1 MAYAET
7 TAHRPIEF
15 WEFCDRLLHLTLT
28 LGQRVVAKVAFGDYD
43 PADLEG
49 AEYDIALLLFGGL
62 ETVPPDAKR
71 FVCLRLGRGSGKTTL
86 CAAYAVYCAVCQ
98 PVKVGPGDTPY
109 VITIAP
115 DKDTAKLSISMAREM
130 VRGQP
135 ALERLIVS
143 DEKTSITLRR
153 PDGQQVKIEAFAA
166 SRGGSSVRGRTIL
179 AFLLDEAEFFTSNAD
194 GDGKSYSVND
204 VDLFRALK
212 PRLVR
217 NGKGML
223 VSTPWPVETLMGAM
237 FDLNWGKPTTAIAVK
252 APTLLVRGDDP
263 DVAANVADEHLKDPE
278 NARREYDCEI
288 DGLMGEGFFDLS
300 AMATSVFKVEYPG
313 KYNPLWPVA
322 AACDLGFK
330 HDSSTLAIVQF
341 DGRKYHTL
349 YLRELRPKAGAP
361 LKPSEVVKEFASIAK
376 RYGCH
381 AVISDGHYRESVKEH
396 LAEYNLSLIDAPEGM
411 KGKQESFSRVRSV
424 LHEGLVCLPESDL
437 TTRLI
442 AQAKMVTAKPAPG
455 GGLTIRIPRKVG
467 LGHGDLVSAWVLAVH
482 RLAYGKVKDDTVVAE
497 PGTPA
502 WNAEFNRRIAVMEND
517 RNAKALRETEA
528 AVRKS
533 MSAKR
538 RRSFGDL
545 LRDRFG
551 GAS

>member
-1 MAYAET
+1 MASV
-7 TAHRPIEF
+7 IEF
-15 WEFCDRLLHLTLT
+15 WDFCGKVLNLKLT
-28 LGQRVVAKVAFGDYD
+28 LGQRVVAKVAFGDYN
-43 PADLEG
+43 PCDLEG
-49 AEYDIALLLFGGL
+49 DEYDIALLLFGGL
-62 ETVPPDAKR
+62 ETVPASSKR

-204 VDLFRALK
+204 TDLFRALK

-223 VSTPWPVETLMGAM
+223 VSTPWPVETLMGSM
-237 FDLNWGKPTTAIAVK
+237 FERNWCKPADAVAVK

-263 DVAANVADEHLKDPE
+263 DIAANVADEYLKDPE

-288 DGLMGEGFFDLS
+288 DGLIGEGFFDVS
-300 AMATSVFKVEYPG
+300 AMAGSVSKAVYPG
-313 KYNPLWPVA
+313 VYNPLWPTA
-322 AACDLGFK
+322 AAVDLGFK

-341 DGRKYHTL
+341 DGRKYHTVL
-349 YLRELRPKAGAP
+349 LMEKRPKAGSP
-361 LKPSEVVKEFASIAK
+361 LKPSEVIRDFAQAAL

-381 AVISDGHYRESVKEH
+381 SVISDGHYRESVKEH
-396 LAEYNLSLIDAPEGM
+396 LAEHRLGLIDAPEGM
-411 KGKQESFSRVRSV
+411 KGKQDSFSRVRSV
-424 LHEGLVCLPESDL
+424 LHEGLVCLPESEL
-437 TTRLI
+437 TTRLLS
-442 AQAKMVTAKPAPG
+442 QAKLVTAKPSPG

-482 RLAYGKVKDDTVVAE
+482 RLAYSQPKSERIVAE
-497 PGTPA
+497 PGTTQ
-502 WNAEFNRRIAVMEND
+502 WNEEFNRRIASYE
-517 RNAKALRETEA
+517 AKLNERALKASEK
-528 AVRKS
+528 AVRS
-533 MSAKR
+533 TMDAKR
-538 RRSFGDL
+538 RRQLFDRIAG
-545 LRDRFG
+545 RD
-551 GAS
+551 S

>member
-1 MAYAET
+1 MA
-7 TAHRPIEF
+7 RPIEF
-15 WEFCDRLLHLTLT
+15 WEFCELVLKLKLT

-43 PADLEG
+43 PKDLEG

-62 ETVPPDAKR
+62 ETVPAGAKR

-86 CAAYAVYCAVCQ
+86 CSAYAVYCAVCQ

-130 VRGQP
+130 IRGQP

-179 AFLLDEAEFFTSNAD
+179 AFLLDEAEFFTSNAE

-204 VDLFRALK
+204 IDLFRALK

-237 FDLNWGKPTTAIAVK
+237 FERNWGKPTDAVAVK

-263 DVAANVADEHLKDPE
+263 DVAANVADEYLKDPE

-288 DGLMGEGFFDLS
+288 DGLLGEGFFDAGALS
-300 AMATSVFKVEYPG
+300 GSVVQTVYPG
-313 KYNPLWPVA
+313 KYNPLWPTA
-322 AACDLGFK
+322 AAVDLGFK

-341 DGRKYHTL
+341 DGRKYHTCL
-349 YLRELRPKAGAP
+349 LMEKRPKAGQP
-361 LKPSEVVKEFASIAK
+361 LKPSEVIKDFAQAAK
-376 RYGCH
+376 RYGCGS
-381 AVISDGHYRESVKEH
+381 VISDGHYREAVREH
-396 LAEYNLSLIDAPEGM
+396 LAAENLGLIDAPEGM
-411 KGKQESFSRVRSV
+411 KGKQDTFSRVRSV
-424 LHEGLVCLPESDL
+424 LHEGNVVLPESDL
-437 TTRLI
+437 TTRLL
-442 AQAKMVTAKPAPG
+442 AQAKMVTAKPSPG
-455 GGLTIRIPRKVG
+455 GGLSIKIPRKIG

-482 RLAYGKVKDDTVVAE
+482 KLAYGSPRQEKIVAE
-497 PGTPA
+497 PGTPE
-502 WNAEFNRRIAVMEND
+502 WNAEFNRRIAVYEAKLNE
-517 RNAKALRETEA
+517 KALKASEK
-528 AVRKS
+528 AVLSAMNGKRKHQLGIS
-533 MSAKR
+533 TKR
-538 RRSFGDL
+538 RT
-545 LRDRFG
+545 
-551 GAS
+551 

>member
-1 MAYAET
+1 MSAI
-7 TAHRPIEF
+7 PF
-15 WEFCDRLLHLTLT
+15 WEFCEKLLNLKLT
-28 LGQRVVAKVAFGDYD
+28 LGQRVVAKVAFGDYE
-43 PADLEG
+43 PKDLEG
-49 AEYDIALLLFGGL
+49 EEYDIALLLFGGL
-62 ETVPPDAKR
+62 ETVPVGAKR

-86 CAAYAVYCAVCQ
+86 CSAYAVYCAVCQ
-98 PVKVGPGDTPY
+98 YVKVGPGDTPY

-130 VRGQP
+130 IRGQP

-143 DEKTSITLRR
+143 DEKTSITIRR

-204 VDLFRALK
+204 IDLFRALK

-237 FDLNWGKPTTAIAVK
+237 FERNWGKPTDAVAVK

-263 DVAANVADEHLKDPE
+263 DVAANVADEYLKDPE

-288 DGLMGEGFFDLS
+288 DGLVGEGFFDAS
-300 AMATSVFKVEYPG
+300 AMATSLEEIQYPG
-313 KYNPLWPVA
+313 LYNPLWPTA
-322 AACDLGFK
+322 AAVDLGFK
-330 HDSSTLAIVQF
+330 HDSSALVIVQF
-341 DGRKYHTL
+341 DGRKYRTVL
-349 YLRELRPKAGAP
+349 LLEKRPKVGQP
-361 LKPSEVVKEFASIAK
+361 LKPSEVIQDFAQAAL

-381 AVISDGHYRESVKEH
+381 SVISDGHYRESVKEH
-396 LAEYNLSLIDAPEGM
+396 LATHNLGLIDAPEGM
-411 KGKQESFSRVRSV
+411 KGKQDSFSRVRSV
-424 LHEGLVCLPESDL
+424 LHEGLVSIPKCELAS
-437 TTRLI
+437 RLV
-442 AQAKMVTAKPAPG
+442 AQAKLVTARPSPG

-482 RLAYGKVKDDTVVAE
+482 RLAYGKPREEVVRAI
-497 PGTPA
+497 PGTHA
-502 WNAEFNRRIAVMEND
+502 WNVEFNRRMDAYYSKQ
-517 RNAKALRETEA
+517 NAKALKECEKS
-528 AVRKS
+528 VRQG
-533 MSAKR
+533 MNGKR
-538 RRSFGDL
+538 
-545 LRDRFG
+545 LRQFLT
-551 GAS
+551 

>member
-7 TAHRPIEF
+7 AAHRPIEF
-15 WEFCDRLLHLTLT
+15 WEFCGRVLKLTLT
-28 LGQRVVAKVAFGDYD
+28 PGQMVVAKVAFGDYD
-43 PADLEG
+43 PCELEG
-49 AEYDIALLLFGGL
+49 AEYDLAVQLFGGL
-62 ETVPPDAKR
+62 ETVPQDAKR

-86 CAAYAVYCAVCQ
+86 CSAFAVYTAVCQ

-130 VRGQP
+130 MRGQP

-204 VDLFRALK
+204 TDLFRALK

-223 VSTPWPVETLMGAM
+223 VSTPWPVETLMGTM
-237 FDLNWGKPTTAIAVK
+237 FERNWGKPVDAVAVK

-263 DVAANVADEHLKDPE
+263 DVAANVADEYLKDPE

-288 DGLMGEGFFDLS
+288 DGISGDSFFDGS
-300 AMATSVFKVEYPG
+300 AMASSVFETEFPAR
-313 KYNPLWPVA
+313 YNPLWPTA

-330 HDSSTLAIVQF
+330 NDSSTLAIVQF
-341 DGRKYHTL
+341 DGRKYHTV
-349 YLRELRPKAGAP
+349 YLMEKRPKPGAP
-361 LKPSEVVKEFASIAK
+361 LKPSEVIRDFAIAAK
-376 RYGCH
+376 RYGCNSI
-381 AVISDGHYRESVKEH
+381 VSDGHYRESVKEH
-396 LAEYNLSLIDAPEGM
+396 LAEHQLNLLDAPEGM
-411 KGKQESFSRVRSV
+411 KGKQDTFSRVRAV
-424 LHEGLVCLPESDL
+424 LHEGLVCMPKSDL
-437 TTRLI
+437 TTRLL
-442 AQAKMVTAKPAPG
+442 AQARLVTAKPAPG
-455 GGLTIRIPRKVG
+455 GSLSIKIPRKIG

-482 RLAYGKVKDDTVVAE
+482 RLAYGRVKQEKVVFE
-497 PGTPA
+497 PGTPE
-502 WNAEFNRRIAVMEND
+502 WNAEFNRRVAVAEAK
-517 RNAKALRETEA
+517 RNAEALKATEK
-528 AVRKS
+528 AVRS
-533 MSAKR
+533 QMSAR
-538 RRSFGDL
+538 RYRQTFTS
-545 LRDRFG
+545 
-551 GAS
+551 

>member
-1 MAYAET
+1 MGFAAT
-7 TAHRPIEF
+7 SAHRPIEF
-15 WEFCDRLLHLTLT
+15 WEFCEKVLHLELT
-28 LGQRVVAKVAFGDYD
+28 TGQRVVAKVAFGDHN
-43 PADLEG
+43 PCDLDG
-49 AEYDIALLLFGGL
+49 AEYDLAIVMFGGL
-62 ETVPPDAKR
+62 ETVPSGAKR

-130 VRGQP
+130 VRRQP
-135 ALERLIVS
+135 AIERLIVS

-204 VDLFRALK
+204 TDLFRALK

-237 FDLNWGKPTTAIAVK
+237 FERNWGKPVDAVAVK

-263 DVAANVADEHLKDPE
+263 DVAANVADEYLKDPE
-278 NARREYDCEI
+278 NARREYDCEV
-288 DGLMGEGFFDLS
+288 DGLFGECFFDQS
-300 AMATSVFKVEYPG
+300 AVSTSISQDQFPG
-313 KYNPLWPVA
+313 QYNPLLPTA
-322 AACDLGFK
+322 AAMDLGFK

-341 DGRKYHTL
+341 DGRKYNLVHL
-349 YLRELRPKAGAP
+349 MEKRPKPGAP
-361 LKPSEVVKEFASIAK
+361 LKPSEVIRDFAIVAK
-376 RYGCH
+376 RYGCNS
-381 AVISDGHYRESVKEH
+381 VVSDGHYRESVKEH
-396 LAEYNLSLIDAPEGM
+396 LAEYQLGLIDAPEGM
-411 KGKQESFSRVRSV
+411 KGKQESFSRVRAV
-424 LHEGLVCLPESDL
+424 LHEGNVTLPASDI

-442 AQAKMVTAKPAPG
+442 AQTKTVTAKPAPG
-455 GGLTIRIPRKVG
+455 GGLSIRIPRKVG
-467 LGHGDLVSAWVLAVH
+467 LGHGDLISAWVLAVYK
-482 RLAYGKVKDDTVVAE
+482 LAYSKPKSEKVVIE
-497 PGTPA
+497 PGTPE
-502 WNAEFNRRIAVMEND
+502 WNDEFNRRIAVMEAG
-517 RNAKALRETEA
+517 RNARALKLEEK
-528 AVRKS
+528 AVRSK
-533 MSAKR
+533 MNAKR
-538 RRSFGDL
+538 RRELFS
-545 LRDRFG
+545 
-551 GAS
+551 

>member
-1 MAYAET
+1 MAVV
-7 TAHRPIEF
+7 EF
-15 WEFCDRLLHLTLT
+15 HEFCERVLNLKLTV
-28 LGQRVVAKVAFGDYD
+28 GQRVVAKVAFGNYE
-43 PADLEG
+43 PKDL
-49 AEYDIALLLFGGL
+49 AEPEYSLAMQLFGGL
-62 ETVPPDAKR
+62 DTVPASSKR
-71 FVCLRLGRGSGKTTL
+71 FVCLRLGRGSGKTTM

-98 PVKVGPGDTPY
+98 DVKVGPGDTPY

-130 VRGQP
+130 VRRQP
-135 ALERLIVS
+135 YLERLIVS

-179 AFLLDEAEFFTSNAD
+179 AFLLDEAEFFTSNSD

-237 FDLNWGKPTTAIAVK
+237 FERNWGKSTDAVAVK

-263 DVAANVADEHLKDPE
+263 DVAANVADEYLKDPE

-288 DGLMGEGFFDLS
+288 DGLIGEGFFDLS
-300 AMATSVFKVEYPG
+300 AMTTSVEKVEYPG
-313 KYNPLWPVA
+313 KFNPLWPTA

-330 HDSSTLAIVQF
+330 NDSSTLAIVQF
-341 DGRKYHTL
+341 DGHKYHTV
-349 YLRELRPKAGAP
+349 YLLEKRPKAGAP
-361 LKPSEVVKEFASIAK
+361 LKPSEVIRDFALAAK

-381 AVISDGHYRESVKEH
+381 AVVSDGHYREAVREY
-396 LAEYNLSLIDAPEGM
+396 LAEYNLGLIDAPEGM

-424 LHEGLVCLPESDL
+424 LHEGLVSLPEADL

-442 AQAKMVTAKPAPG
+442 AQAKLITAKPAPG

-482 RLAYGKVKDDTVVAE
+482 RLAYGKPKRETLVCE
-497 PGTPA
+497 PGT
-502 WNAEFNRRIAVMEND
+502 AEWRSEFERRIAVMEAN
-517 RNAKALRETEA
+517 RNAKALKETESS
-528 AVRKS
+528 VRS
-533 MSAKR
+533 QMSAR
-538 RRSFGDL
+538 RRRQFV
-545 LRDRFG
+545 DRLQERFRG
-551 GAS
+551 SS

>member
-1 MAYAET
+1 MT
-7 TAHRPIEF
+7 SAHRVIEF
-15 WEFCDRLLHLTLT
+15 WEFCEKLLNLKLT
-28 LGQRVVAKVAFGDYD
+28 LGQRVVAKVAFGDYN
-43 PADLEG
+43 PEDLEG

-62 ETVPPDAKR
+62 ETVPAGAKR

-237 FDLNWGKPTTAIAVK
+237 FERNWGKPTDAVAVK

-263 DVAANVADEHLKDPE
+263 DVAANVADEYLKDPE

-288 DGLMGEGFFDLS
+288 DGLIGEGFFDQS
-300 AMATSVFKVEYPG
+300 ALATSIHKVEYPG
-313 KYNPLWPVA
+313 IFNPLWPTA
-322 AACDLGFK
+322 AAVDLGFK

-341 DGRKYHTL
+341 DGRKYHTV
-349 YLRELRPKAGAP
+349 YLAEKRPRAGSP
-361 LKPSEVVKEFASIAK
+361 LKPSEVIRDFAQIAI
-376 RYGCH
+376 RYGCRN
-381 AVISDGHYRESVKEH
+381 VVSDGHYRESVKEH
-396 LAEYNLSLIDAPEGM
+396 LATYNLGIIDAPEGM
-411 KGKQESFSRVRSV
+411 KGKQDSFSRVRSV
-424 LHEGLVCLPESDL
+424 LHEGLVIIPECELS
-437 TTRLI
+437 TRML
-442 AQAKMVTAKPAPG
+442 AQAKLVTAKPSPG

-482 RLAYGKVKDDTVVAE
+482 RLAYGRIKEEIVRAI
-497 PGTPA
+497 PGTPS
-502 WNAEFNRRIAVMEND
+502 WNAEFNRRMEVYYSKQ
-517 RNAKALRETEA
+517 NAKALKETED
-528 AVRKS
+528 AVRKG
-533 MSAKR
+533 MSGKR
-538 RRSFGDL
+538 RRQFEV
-545 LRDRFG
+545 
-551 GAS
+551 